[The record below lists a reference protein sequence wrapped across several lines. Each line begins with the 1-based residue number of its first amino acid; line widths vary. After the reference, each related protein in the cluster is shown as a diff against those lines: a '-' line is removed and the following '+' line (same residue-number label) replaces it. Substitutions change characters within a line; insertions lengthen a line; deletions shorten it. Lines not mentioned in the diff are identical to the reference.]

1 MARLCVL
8 SSPMDPDLLFSSM
21 RVSDRLSRMY
31 EIDIEA
37 VSSRDDLLPKD
48 ILGRW
53 VSVAI
58 DHGDGVKRDFSGY
71 VTQFTNGGSLG
82 RRFVYRLQVR
92 PGIFGLTR
100 TADSKIFQNLNIV
113 DIADKIIFGR
123 KRSSSL
129 AWEQRLLDRSVY
141 KPWEYCVQ
149 YRESDYAFVTRLLEQ
164 EGIYWYFEQKAT
176 QGLMVLIDDKTKHK
190 PISGQSSI
198 SYVPASQEQVH
209 RNDVITEWRQIQEIQ
224 PNKFTL
230 KDYDFVKP
238 KSEQMV
244 TRKPQNPHEHA
255 ESGADFE
262 IYDYPGDF
270 DPVDGQALAQGDPYV
285 AARAEELATNSIVFR
300 GEGLLRQFHVGQR
313 FKLIDHPRN
322 DQNGEYLIVGTEYVY
337 EDIHHE
343 SGQKSGSKF
352 KCSFTAIPY
361 AQQFRPPRVTR
372 RPLIHGVQTAKV
384 TGPANEEIHTDKYG
398 RIKVHFHWDRF
409 GPTDDTS
416 SCYLRVSTLAAG
428 NNWGFISIPRIGQE
442 VIVSFLEGDPDRPI
456 VTGMVYNG
464 EHMPPWKLPDNKTQ
478 WGMLSRSSL
487 KGTDQNA
494 NALRFEDLK
503 GQEEVWLHAEKNQ
516 KIEVENDETHWV
528 GHDRAK
534 TVDNDENVHIKHDRT
549 EVVDR
554 NETITVKGDRVEKVE
569 KNEKID
575 ITGNRTETVKGNE
588 KVDVTGNR
596 SLTVGKDEK
605 GDTKGSTGM
614 KVGKSYKL
622 EAGTEIVL
630 KTGAASLT
638 MKMDGTIELK
648 GVNVTV
654 NGAKIEIAGMGLVD
668 IKAPM
673 VKINS

>member
-37 VSSRDDLLPKD
+37 VSTRDDLAPKD
-48 ILGRW
+48 ILGKW
-53 VSVAI
+53 VSVAV
-58 DHGDGVKRDFSGY
+58 DHGDGVTRDFSGY

-92 PGIFGLTR
+92 PSIFGLTR
-100 TADSKIFQNLNIV
+100 TADCKIFQNLNIL

-129 AWEQRLLDRSVY
+129 AWNLRLLDRSIY

-149 YRESDYAFVTRLLEQ
+149 YRESDYAFITRLLEQ
-164 EGIYWYFEQKAT
+164 EGVYWYFEHKAD
-176 QGLMVLIDDKTKHK
+176 QGTMVLIDDKSKHGS
-190 PISGQSSI
+190 ITGLSSI
-198 SYVPASQEQVH
+198 PYVPASKEQLH

-244 TRKPQNPHEHA
+244 SRAPERQHEHA

-270 DPVDGQALAQGDPYV
+270 DPVGGAALVQGDPYV

-313 FKLIDHPRN
+313 FKLIDHPRQ

-337 EDIHHE
+337 EDIQQE

-352 KCSFTAIPY
+352 KCSFTAIPS

-372 RPLIHGVQTAKV
+372 RPLIHGVQTATV
-384 TGPANEEIHTDKYG
+384 TGPGGEEIHTDKYG

-456 VTGMVYNG
+456 VTGVVYNG
-464 EHMPPWKLPDNKTQ
+464 EHMPPWTLPDHKTQ
-478 WGMLSRSSL
+478 WGMLSRSS
-487 KGTDQNA
+487 KQGTDKNA
-494 NALRFEDLK
+494 NAFRFEDLK
-503 GQEEVWLHAEKNQ
+503 GHEEVWLHAEKNQ
-516 KIEVENDETHWV
+516 RIEVENDESHTV
-528 GHDRAK
+528 GHDRTK
-534 TVDNDENVHIKHDRT
+534 TIGHDETIKVKHNRT
-549 EVVDR
+549 ATITQD
-554 NETITVKGDRVEKVE
+554 ETITVEK
-569 KNEKID
+569 
-575 ITGNRTETVKGNE
+575 GNRTLTVAEGNE
-588 KVDVTGNR
+588 TIKVSKGKTDVDIKTTYSLKAGDKITLECGASKLEMSKDGTINLTGVKITVDGTEVKVHATAKVDVLSDALGNVHATGI
-596 SLTVGKDEK
+596 L
-605 GDTKGSTGM
+605 
-614 KVGKSYKL
+614 
-622 EAGTEIVL
+622 
-630 KTGAASLT
+630 
-638 MKMDGTIELK
+638 
-648 GVNVTV
+648 
-654 NGAKIEIAGMGLVD
+654 D
-668 IKAPM
+668 IKGAM